1 MKRGEDAPYGG
12 FKTVLSLLTRIFPS
26 KNDRE
31 LRRLQPRVDAI
42 ARLEPKFAAYSDA
55 ELTGMTA
62 QLRDKLAHN
71 FTLDD
76 ILEEAFAVVRE
87 AGKRTLGLRHYDVQM
102 IGGMVLH
109 EGKIAEMRTGEG
121 KTLVA
126 SLPVYLNALSG
137 KGVHVVTVNDY
148 LAVRDSLGRGNFKG
162 MGEIYRF
169 LGLTVGCILHDQ
181 PNDERREAYRC
192 DVTYGTNN
200 EFGFDYLRDNMV
212 SYAEHRVQR
221 RLNFALVDE
230 VDSILIDEA
239 RTPLIISGPAEES
252 TDKYG
257 RVDRLIPQM
266 KKDVDFTIDEKAR
279 TAVLTDEG
287 VSATEKFLGLENL
300 YDDRNT
306 VWVHHV
312 QQALRAHVVYKR
324 DTDYVVR
331 DGKVTIVDEFTGRLM
346 PGRRWG
352 EGLHQAVEAKEGV
365 PIERETQTLATVTL
379 QNYFRMYETLAGM
392 TGTALT
398 EAQEFHE
405 IYQLDVVTIPT
416 NRPMVRIDHPDLVY
430 KNLKGKF
437 QAVADEIAEHN
448 KRGQPV
454 LVGTVSIEKNEML
467 SEMLKRRGVVHEVLN
482 AKNHEREAEIIAQAG
497 RKGAVTIATNMAG
510 RGTDIQLGEGVAD
523 LGGLHVLGTERNESR
538 RVDNQLRGRSGRQG
552 DPGSSRFYISLED
565 DLMRIF
571 GSEKLQGLMG
581 KLGMTDEEAI
591 EHSLINRSI
600 ERAQKSVEGHNFD
613 IRKRLLEYDDV
624 MNRQREV
631 VYSRRQALLEGE
643 DIREDVAAMVLDLAQ
658 SHFELH
664 AAEGTDS
671 AEWDLAKLNQWFE
684 ETFRVKAPTWDAAA
698 LRNLGREEALRAYL
712 ASAESAYQA
721 QEAKLGPEA
730 LRVLERH
737 IVLEA
742 VDTAW
747 KDHLFAMD
755 QLKEGVG
762 LRAYGQK
769 DPLIEYNR
777 DGYQMFSVMMAGIKE
792 SVIPVLL
799 RMEAVHR
806 DERPVPLEDMRL
818 RQYQESRPEFTLGAT
833 QAPVAEV
840 PVGAAQEPAAP
851 PPPQT
856 VRRKFPKV
864 GRNEPCPCG
873 SGKKYKHC
881 HGQTGA

>member
-1 MKRGEDAPYGG
+1 V
-12 FKTVLSLLTRIFPS
+12 VLSLLAKIFPS
-26 KNDRE
+26 KNERE

-42 ARLEPKFAAYSDA
+42 LALEPAMAALSDEQLQAKTPEFKARL
-55 ELTGMTA
+55 A
-62 QLRDKLAHN
+62 QGA
-71 FTLDD
+71 TLDD
-76 ILEEAFAVVRE
+76 LLEEAFAVVRE
-87 AGKRTLGLRHYDVQM
+87 AARRTLGMRHYDVQM

-109 EGKIAEMRTGEG
+109 SGTIGEMRTGEG

-137 KGVHVVTVNDY
+137 QGVHVITVNDY
-148 LAVRDSLGRGNFKG
+148 LAERDSLGKGAFKG

-169 LGLTVGCILHDQ
+169 MGLTVGCIKHDQ
-181 PNDERREAYRC
+181 PTEERRAAYAA

-200 EFGFDYLRDNMV
+200 EFGFDYLRDNMAN
-212 SYAEHRVQR
+212 YREHRVQR
-221 RLNFALVDE
+221 KLNFALVDE
-230 VDSILIDEA
+230 VDSILVDEA

-257 RVDRLIPQM
+257 RVDILIPQL
-266 KKDVDFTIDEKAR
+266 KKETHFTIDEKAR
-279 TAVLTDEG
+279 TAALTDEG
-287 VSATEKFLGLENL
+287 VTLIEKLLGLENL

-312 QQALRAHVVYKR
+312 QQALRAHAMYKR

-352 EGLHQAVEAKEGV
+352 DGLHQAVEAKEGV
-365 PIERETQTLATVTL
+365 PIERENQTLATITL
-379 QNYFRMYETLAGM
+379 QNYFRMYKTLAGM
-392 TGTALT
+392 TGTATT

-405 IYQLDVVTIPT
+405 IYDLDVVTIPT
-416 NRPMVRIDHPDLVY
+416 HRPMIRIDNPDLIY

-437 QAVADEIAEHN
+437 KAVADEIAAKH
-448 KRGQPV
+448 RTGQPV

-467 SEMLKRRGVVHEVLN
+467 SELLKRLGIPHQVLN
-482 AKNHEREAEIIAQAG
+482 AKNHEREAEIIAGAG
-497 RKGAVTIATNMAG
+497 QRGAVTIATNMAG
-510 RGTDIQLGEGVAD
+510 RGTDIVLGPGVPE

-571 GSEKLQGLMG
+571 GSDKLQSVMG
-581 KLGMTDEEAI
+581 RLGMTDDEAI
-591 EHSLINRSI
+591 EHSLINKSI
-600 ERAQKSVEGHNFD
+600 ERAQKSVEGHHFD

-643 DIREDVAAMVLDLAQ
+643 DIREDVVAMVLDLAE
-658 SHFELH
+658 SHVDLH
-664 AAEGTDS
+664 CPPLTEAET
-671 AEWDLAKLNQWFE
+671 WDLAGLKAWFE
-684 ETFRVKAPTWDAAA
+684 DTYRRGAPAFGAKLPIRDELLRSYLREAEAAY
-698 LRNLGREEALRAYL
+698 N
-712 ASAESAYQA
+712 A
-721 QEAKLGPEA
+721 QEAKLGAEA
-730 LRVLERH
+730 IRTLERH
-737 IVLEA
+737 IVLDV

-755 QLKEGVG
+755 HLKEGVG
-762 LRAYGQK
+762 LRAYGQL
-769 DPLIEYNR
+769 DPLIEYKR
-777 DGYQMFSVMMAGIKE
+777 DGFEMFSRMMAGIKE
-792 SVIPVLL
+792 SVVPLLL
-799 RMEAVHR
+799 RMEAVHQEEAPAPR
-806 DERPVPLEDMRL
+806 EDMRRRL
-818 RQYQESRPEFTLGAT
+818 YQESRPEFTLGTPPADGGE
-833 QAPVAEV
+833 APL
-840 PVGAAQEPAAP
+840 GSAAPSAAPAANAMVQP
-851 PPPQT
+851 

-873 SGKKYKHC
+873 SGKKYKQC
-881 HGQTGA
+881 HGKDA

>member
-1 MKRGEDAPYGG
+1 M
-12 FKTVLSLLTRIFPS
+12 VLSFLQKIFPS
-26 KNDRE
+26 KNERE
-31 LRRLQPRVDAI
+31 LRRLQPRVEAI
-42 ARLEPKFAAYSDA
+42 AALEGKFQALSDA
-55 ELTGMTA
+55 ELAAKTA
-62 QLRDKLAHN
+62 EFRDRLAHGA
-71 FTLDD
+71 TLDD
-76 ILEEAFAVVRE
+76 LLEEAFAVVRE
-87 AGKRTLGLRHYDVQM
+87 AGKRALGLRHYDVQM

-109 EGKIAEMRTGEG
+109 EGRIAEMRTGEG

-126 SLPVYLNALSG
+126 SLPVYLNALEG

-148 LAVRDSLGRGNFKG
+148 LARRDSLGRGNFKG

-169 LGLTVGCILHDQ
+169 LGLTVGCIIHDQ
-181 PNDERREAYRC
+181 PHDERREAYLC

-212 SYAEHRVQR
+212 SYAAHRVQR
-221 RLNFALVDE
+221 PLHYALVDE

-257 RVDRLIPQM
+257 KVDRLIPRM
-266 KKDVDFTIDEKAR
+266 VKETHYTIDEKTR
-279 TAVLTDEG
+279 TAMLTDEG
-287 VSATEKFLGLENL
+287 VSLTEEYLGIENL

-312 QQALRAHVVYKR
+312 QQALRAHAVYKR

-331 DGKVTIVDEFTGRLM
+331 DGKVVIVDEFTGRLM
-346 PGRRWG
+346 SGRRWG

-379 QNYFRMYETLAGM
+379 QNYFRMYKKLSGM

-416 NRPMVRIDHPDLVY
+416 NRPMIRIDQPDLIY

-437 QAVADEIAEHN
+437 KAVADQIAELN
-448 KRGQPV
+448 KAGQPV

-467 SEMLKRRGVVHEVLN
+467 SEMLTRRGVPHEVLN
-482 AKNHEREAEIIAQAG
+482 AKNHEREAEIVARAG
-497 RKGAVTIATNMAG
+497 QRGAVTIATNMAG
-510 RGTDIQLGEGVAD
+510 RGTDIQLGEGVAE
-523 LGGLHVLGTERNESR
+523 LGGLFVLGTERNESR

-552 DPGSSRFYISLED
+552 DPGASRFYISLED

-571 GSEKLQGLMG
+571 GSEKLKAIMG
-581 KLGMTDEEAI
+581 TLGMTDDEAI

-643 DIREDVAAMVLDLAQ
+643 DIREDVVAMVLDLAE
-658 SHFELH
+658 SRFHLAAPEEA
-664 AAEGTDS
+664 AAE
-671 AEWDLAKLNQWFE
+671 EWDLAGLNKWFE
-684 ETFRVKAPTWDAAA
+684 EAYRIPAPKFGAEE
-698 LRNLGREEALRAYL
+698 LKRLGRPEALRAYL
-712 ASAESAYQA
+712 AAAEAAYKA
-721 QEAKLGPEA
+721 QEEKLGPEA
-730 LRVLERH
+730 LRFLERH

-747 KDHLFAMD
+747 KDHLFGMD

-769 DPLIEYNR
+769 DPLIEYKR
-777 DGYQMFSVMMAGIKE
+777 DGYEMFRLMMAGIKE
-792 SVIPVLL
+792 SVVPVLL

-806 DERPVPLEDMRL
+806 EEAPAPPVDL
-818 RQYQESRPEFTLGAT
+818 RQREYQETRPEFNLGASG
-833 QAPVAEV
+833 PAETV
-840 PVGAAQEPAAP
+840 SEEALPLGAAQAPTAAP
-851 PPPQT
+851 ATPTQP
-856 VRRKFPKV
+856 VRRKYPKV

-881 HGQTGA
+881 HGTAA

>member
-1 MKRGEDAPYGG
+1 V
-12 FKTVLSLLTRIFPS
+12 VLSLLKQIFPS

-31 LRRLQPRVDAI
+31 IKRLRPLAEAVGL
-42 ARLEPKFAAYSDA
+42 LEPKFAALSDA
-55 ELTGMTA
+55 ELAAKTVEF
-62 QLRDKLAHN
+62 REKLAQG
-71 FTLDD
+71 FSLDD
-76 ILEEAFAVVRE
+76 LLEEAFAVVRE
-87 AGKRTLGLRHYDVQM
+87 AGKRTLGLRHYDEQM
-102 IGGMVLH
+102 IGGIVLH

-137 KGVHVVTVNDY
+137 KGVHVITVNDY
-148 LAVRDSLGRGNFKG
+148 LARRDSLGKGDFKG

-169 LGLTVGCILHDQ
+169 LGLSVGCIIHDQ
-181 PNDERREAYRC
+181 SPQERHEAYMC

-212 SYAEHRVQR
+212 NYAAHRVQR
-221 RLNFALVDE
+221 KLHFALVDE

-239 RTPLIISGPAEES
+239 RTPLIISGPADES
-252 TDKYG
+252 TDKYA
-257 RVDRLIPQM
+257 RVDVLIPRM
-266 KKDVDFTIDEKAR
+266 VKETHYTLDEKAR

-287 VSATEKFLGLENL
+287 VTMTEQFLGLENL
-300 YDDRNT
+300 YDDRNI

-312 QQALRAHVVYKR
+312 QQALKAHVVYKR

-352 EGLHQAVEAKEGV
+352 DGLHQAVEAKEGMA
-365 PIERETQTLATVTL
+365 IERETQTMATITL
-379 QNYFRMYETLAGM
+379 QNYFRMYEKLAGM

-405 IYQLDVVTIPT
+405 IYRLAVVTIPT
-416 NRPMVRIDHPDLVY
+416 HRPMVRKDHPDLIF

-437 QAVADEIAEHN
+437 KAVADEIAEHN

-467 SEMLKRRGVVHEVLN
+467 SELLKRRGVKHEVLN
-482 AKNHEREAEIIAQAG
+482 AKNHEREAEIIALAG
-497 RKGAVTIATNMAG
+497 QPGAVTIATNMAG
-510 RGTDIQLGEGVAD
+510 RGTDIQLGPGVAD

-571 GSEKLQGLMG
+571 GSDKLQGIMG
-581 KLGMTDEEAI
+581 TLGMTDDEAI
-591 EHSLINRSI
+591 EHSMINKSI

-643 DIREDVAAMVLDLAQ
+643 DIRDDAAAMVLDLAE
-658 SHFELH
+658 SHFLLH
-664 AAEGTDS
+664 VPEGVDAT
-671 AEWDLAKLNQWFE
+671 EWDLDGLNHWFE
-684 ETFRVKAPTWDAAA
+684 EAFRVKAPRW
-698 LRNLGREEALRAYL
+698 EAPEAKKLVRDETMRAYL
-712 ASAESAYQA
+712 AAAEAAYQA
-721 QEAKLGPEA
+721 QEQRLGSES

-747 KDHLFAMD
+747 KDHLYSMD
-755 QLKEGVG
+755 HLKEGVG
-762 LRAYGQK
+762 LRAYGQL
-769 DPLIEYNR
+769 DPLIEYKR
-777 DGYQMFSVMMAGIKE
+777 EGYQMFSLMMAGIKE
-792 SVIPVLL
+792 SVVPMLL

-806 DERPVPLEDMRL
+806 EEAPVPREDVRL
-818 RQYQESRPEFTLGAT
+818 RQYQESRPEFNLGAPGDT
-833 QAPVAEV
+833 PAQPLGTAQPSAAASAAE
-840 PVGAAQEPAAP
+840 PQ
-851 PPPQT
+851 QT

-864 GRNEPCPCG
+864 GRNEACPCG

-881 HGQTGA
+881 HGNSAGGA